1 MRLLRALSLASLCAC
16 GDGTGDPPTVVPTP
30 PPSPQLAAACFPTTS
45 AGTAPLRDP
54 NGPFFH
60 QVAIA
65 RTTNGTTLSGARIVI
80 DHGSVPDG
88 VRLRNGD
95 VLIYYV
101 NGASGGAT
109 WVARLAGDS
118 VQAIGPI
125 VLNGV
130 TAPTGVVDPDAVLLP
145 DGRVRLAF
153 FGGFGPPVPDQQRA
167 MCIAESLDGVSFT
180 SRGAALTFT
189 SSELLTDPSQL
200 ALSDGNWL
208 MAISRGQQTII
219 ARSTDGVVY
228 TRDATLAFGGVPEL
242 ALAPDGSVRLYVC
255 AGGIVSYRSIDAGRS
270 WVREGT
276 VIGPGFNGR
285 PIVCDPSLVAG
296 AGWFVFKSG

>member
-1 MRLLRALSLASLCAC
+1 MRLLRALPLAVLCAC
-16 GDGTGDPPTVVPTP
+16 SVNGDPPSVVPTAAP
-30 PPSPQLAAACFPTTS
+30 NPQPAAACYPTTS
-45 AGTAPLRDP
+45 TGTAPLRDP

-65 RTTNGTTLSGARIVI
+65 RTTDGTVLSGARTVI

-109 WVARLAGDS
+109 WVARLSGDS

-125 VLNGV
+125 VLHGV
-130 TAPTGVVDPDAVLLP
+130 TAPTGVMDPDAVLLP
-145 DGRVRLAF
+145 DGRIRLAF
-153 FGGFGPPVPDQQRA
+153 YGGFGPPTSDQQRA
-167 MCIAESLDGVSFT
+167 MCIAESLDGISFS
-180 SRGAALTFT
+180 SRGAALTFPT
-189 SSELLTDPSQL
+189 TEPLTDPSLL
-200 ALSDGNWL
+200 ALGDGNWL

-228 TRDATLAFGGVPEL
+228 TRDTTLGFGGVPEL
-242 ALAPDGSVRLYVC
+242 ALAPDGAVRLYVC
-255 AGGIVSYRSIDAGRS
+255 AGGIVSYRSTDAGRS
-270 WVREGT
+270 WTREGT